1 MELTYLIENYS
12 YLTFIVDVYEEYSK
26 KHEISDDIMFRKI
39 KSKYEE
45 AKTFLSFIETAITM
59 LPINKRSNYNNQYEV
74 VYRKSYIEKMKIK
87 AISDLLNT
95 SIRNAYSIRRHAM
108 NMIEER
114 VDLFFDYRYRIEKLD
129 AP

>member
-12 YLTFIVDVYEEYSK
+12 YLKFIVDVYDEYSK

-59 LPINKRSNYNNQYEV
+59 LPTFASR
-74 VYRKSYIEKMKIK
+74 RRRALFIK
-87 AISDLLNT
+87 ARCKN
-95 SIRNAYSIRRHAM
+95 
-108 NMIEER
+108 
-114 VDLFFDYRYRIEKLD
+114 
-129 AP
+129 